1 MHADLMAVHERSC
14 RLTGYHQ
21 KETQMNRKTFLL
33 GLVIALLLPLAGWA
47 SPALNNLVIG
57 ATQEPSNLCPWEGA
71 ADTKENVMG
80 IFNIGLTYFDSEG
93 VLQPGLATEL
103 PSEENGRLVLYRD
116 DSGAII
122 GQEVFWT
129 IREDAYWSDG
139 VPITSDDAVFTY
151 KVQNTPEM
159 LVTTRAFSGLIDR
172 VEQVGEKGFRIFYK
186 SPNLFFSAVGGA
198 IGLARHYDIA
208 PKHIWEPIYDQVMA
222 AIVATPESTTEI
234 IEGQFL
240 GAPPSTG
247 TGTVV
252 GSGAF
257 KFEEWQINQF
267 IRGSRRAD
275 FFLDPPGPVAN
286 YLDEVTVRFIVAQ
299 PTLLSGIIAGEIEAS
314 DDIGL
319 AGLDPVI
326 VAAQLG
332 GLGTVDSTPSG
343 FIEKLNFNLFTECQ
357 EAVDLLLGD
366 KRTRQAIIQAI
377 DREDLATTVY
387 PGATVSN
394 SFVVAGDIGFDDT
407 LNEWEY
413 DPAAAS
419 ALLAAL
425 GWADTDSDGTLERT
439 TADGREIE
447 FALHWVAT
455 TADFRI
461 RTGEILQEFLGDV
474 GIKLEVENLP
484 GSVVF
489 ASEYINHGSDCSY
502 RGMFEYAEAG
512 GIGQAPADPLS
523 NELWANDLL
532 ESPVDAVLENV
543 PLPANGF
550 GGTCMTGWVNDT
562 FDQLRA
568 DALMEFDV
576 VKRSAIVREM
586 QQLYNEELPTVPL
599 YDRVEI
605 VAKATGLLNYGK
617 GTAAARSQFW
627 NAWEW
632 GWQQNGAV
640 AAR

>member
-1 MHADLMAVHERSC
+1 MI
-14 RLTGYHQ
+14 
-21 KETQMNRKTFLL
+21 RKIVVLVFGIWLAL
-33 GLVIALLLPLAGWA
+33 GVIGWA
-47 SPALNNLVIG
+47 SPALNNLTIG

-71 ADTKENVMG
+71 ADTKENLMG
-80 IFNIGLTYFDSEG
+80 IFNIGLTYFDSTG
-93 VLQPGLATEL
+93 VLQPGLATEI
-103 PSEENGRLVLYRD
+103 PSEDNGQLLIFKDATGKVIR
-116 DSGAII
+116 
-122 GQEVFWT
+122 QEVLWT
-129 IREDAYWSDG
+129 IRDDANWSDG
-139 VPITSDDAVFTY
+139 VPITSDDAIFTF
-151 KVQNTPEM
+151 KVQNTTEM
-159 LVTTRAFSGLIDR
+159 MVTTRAFSNLIDD
-172 VEQVGEKGFRIFYK
+172 VVKVNDK
-186 SPNLFFSAVGGA
+186 SFWIHYATPNLFYANVGGS

-222 AIVATPESTTEI
+222 AIAATPESASEI
-234 IEGQFL
+234 IQGQFL
-240 GAPPSTG
+240 GSPASIG

-257 KFEEWQINQF
+257 AFAEWQINQF
-267 IRGSRRAD
+267 IRFTRRAD

-286 YLDEVTVRFIVAQ
+286 YLQEITVRYIIAQ

-326 VAAQLG
+326 LRAQLG
-332 GLGTVDSTPSG
+332 DQGIVEVTPSG
-343 FIEKLNFNLFTECQ
+343 FIEKLNFNLFPDCE
-357 EAVDLLLGD
+357 EAADLLLGD

-377 DREDLATTVY
+377 DREDLARTVY

-394 SFVVAGDIGFDDT
+394 SFLVAGDIGYDAT
-407 LNEWEY
+407 LNAWPY

-419 ALLAAL
+419 ALLAEL
-425 GWADTDSDGTLERT
+425 GWADSDANGILERT
-439 TADGREIE
+439 TADGRVVE
-447 FALHWVAT
+447 FRLHWVAT

-461 RTGEILQEFLGDV
+461 RTGEVLLEMLADV

-489 ASEYINHGSDCSY
+489 SSEYLNHGSESTW
-502 RGMFEYAEAG
+502 RGIVEYAEAG

-532 ESPVDAVLENV
+532 EVPVDAVLENT
-543 PLPANGF
+543 PLPENSF
-550 GGTCMTGWVNDT
+550 GGTNITGWVSAE

-568 DALMEFDV
+568 DALQEFDLAA
-576 VKRSAIVREM
+576 RSAIVVLM

-599 YDRVEI
+599 YDRSEV
-605 VAKATGLLNYGK
+605 VTKMVGLVNYVK

-632 GWQQNGAV
+632 GWEQNGAV
-640 AAR
+640 AVR

>member
-1 MHADLMAVHERSC
+1 MPPCVVFGANLALDKHEKEAQMK
-14 RLTGYHQ
+14 RLAY
-21 KETQMNRKTFLL
+21 LL
-33 GLVIALLLPLAGWA
+33 VTAAIVLLPIAGSA

-80 IFNIGLTYFDSEG
+80 LFNIGLTYFDSEG
-93 VLQPGLATEL
+93 VLRPGLATEI
-103 PSEENGRLVLYRD
+103 PTEANGRLVVYRNAE
-116 DSGAII
+116 GAIV
-122 GQEVFWT
+122 GQEVLWT

-139 VPITSDDAVFTY
+139 VPITSADAVFTF

-172 VEQVGEKGFRIFYK
+172 VEAVGEKSFRIVYK
-186 SPNLFFSAVGGA
+186 SPNLFYAAVGGA

-222 AIVATPESTTEI
+222 AIAATPESTTEI

-257 KFEEWQINQF
+257 KLAEWQINQF
-267 IRGSRRAD
+267 IRLTRRDD

-319 AGLDPVI
+319 AGLDPDI
-326 VAAQLG
+326 LAAQLG
-332 GLGTVDSTPSG
+332 AVGTVEVTPSG
-343 FIEKLNFNLFTECQ
+343 FIEKLNFNLFPECQ

-377 DREDLATTVY
+377 DRQDLATTVY

-394 SFVVAGDIGFDDT
+394 SFVVAGDIGYDDT
-407 LNEWEY
+407 LNQWEY

-419 ALLAAL
+419 ATLAAL
-425 GWADTDSDGTLERT
+425 GWADTDSDGILERT
-439 TADGREIE
+439 TDDGREIE
-447 FALHWVAT
+447 FRLHWVAT

-461 RTGEILQEFLGDV
+461 RTGEILQEFLADV
-474 GIKLEVENLP
+474 GIRLEVENLP

-489 ASEYINHGSDCSY
+489 ASEYINHGSECSY
-502 RGMFEYAEAG
+502 RGIFEYAEAG

-523 NELWANDLL
+523 NELWANELL
-532 ESPVDAVLENV
+532 ESPVDAILENV

-550 GGTCMTGWVNDT
+550 GGTNMTGWINAA

-568 DALMEFDV
+568 DALQEFDV
-576 VKRSAIVREM
+576 VKRAEIVKQM
-586 QQLYNEELPTVPL
+586 QQIYNEELPTVPL
-599 YDRVEI
+599 YDRVET
-605 VAKATGLLNYGK
+605 VAKATGLLNFTK
-617 GTAAARSQFW
+617 GTAAARTQFW

-632 GWQQNGAV
+632 GWEQNGAV

>member
-1 MHADLMAVHERSC
+1 MIRKIVLLALGIGLS
-14 RLTGYHQ
+14 LT
-21 KETQMNRKTFLL
+21 
-33 GLVIALLLPLAGWA
+33 VIGWA
-47 SPALNNLVIG
+47 SPALNSLVIG

-93 VLQPGLATEL
+93 NLQPGLATEI
-103 PSEENGRLVLYRD
+103 PTEANGRLLLFRD
-116 DSGAII
+116 ADGKITR
-122 GQEVFWT
+122 QEVLWT
-129 IREDAYWSDG
+129 IRDDAYWSDG

-151 KVQNTPEM
+151 KVQNTPEI
-159 LVTTRAFSGLIDR
+159 LVTTRAFSGLI
-172 VEQVGEKGFRIFYK
+172 EKVLKVDDKTFWIKYNV
-186 SPNLFFSAVGGA
+186 PNLFYANIGGS

-208 PKHIWEPIYDQVMA
+208 PNHIWGPIYDQVMEGIRA
-222 AIVATPESTTEI
+222 NPEKTTEI

-257 KFEEWQINQF
+257 KLEEWQINQF
-267 IRGSRRAD
+267 IRFSRRAD
-275 FFLDPPGPVAN
+275 FFLDSPGPVAN
-286 YLDEVTVRFIVAQ
+286 YLQEVTVRFIVAQ

-319 AGLDPVI
+319 AGLDPAVL
-326 VAAQLG
+326 VAQLG
-332 GLGTVDSTPSG
+332 DQGVVEVTPSG
-343 FIEKLNFNLFTECQ
+343 FIEKLNFNLFPQCET
-357 EAVDLLLGD
+357 ATNLLLGD

-377 DREDLATTVY
+377 DRADLARTVY
-387 PGATVSN
+387 PGAQVSN
-394 SFVVAGDIGFDDT
+394 SFLVAGDIGFDAT
-407 LNEWEY
+407 LNPWPY
-413 DPAAAS
+413 DTEAAK
-419 ALLAAL
+419 ALLADL
-425 GWADTDSDGTLERT
+425 GWADSDSDGWLERT
-439 TADGREIE
+439 TADGQTIE

-461 RTGEILQEFLGDV
+461 RTGEILQEFLADV

-489 ASEYINHGSDCSY
+489 SSEYLNHGSECTW
-502 RGMFEYAEAG
+502 RGIVEYAEGG

-532 ESPVDAVLENV
+532 ELPVDAILENT
-543 PLPANGF
+543 PLPENGF
-550 GGTCMTGWVNDT
+550 AGTNITGWVSEE

-568 DALMEFDV
+568 AALQEFDLA
-576 VKRSAIVREM
+576 KRAAIVKQM
-586 QQLYNEELPTVPL
+586 QQLYSEELPTVPL

-605 VAKATGLLNYGK
+605 VTKMVGLVNYIK

-632 GWQQNGAV
+632 GWEQNGAV
-640 AAR
+640 AVR